1 MENKKTLKF
10 YPSAER
16 DLEEIFQYIS
26 VKLCNP
32 DAALNL
38 INEFGKAFDN
48 ICYFPESCPLVNND
62 IIKDK
67 TMRKLIVNNYIAFYR
82 VKNEEVQ
89 VLRVLYSMRKY
100 EVIL

>member
-16 DLEEIFQYIS
+16 DLEEIFQCIS
-26 VKLCNP
+26 IKLCNP
-32 DAALNL
+32 DAAFNL
-38 INEFGKAFDN
+38 INEFEKAFDN
-48 ICYFPESCPLVNND
+48 ICYFPESCPLVNNES
-62 IIKDK
+62 IKDK

-82 VKNEEVQ
+82 VNNEEVQ

-100 EVIL
+100 DDIL